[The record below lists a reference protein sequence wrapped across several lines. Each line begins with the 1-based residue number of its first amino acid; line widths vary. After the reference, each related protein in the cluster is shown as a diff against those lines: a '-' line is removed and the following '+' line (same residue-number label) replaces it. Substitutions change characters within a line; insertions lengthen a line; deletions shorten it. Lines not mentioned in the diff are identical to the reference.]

1 MRGGRGVRCVPF
13 SGLPVSSDYTIW
25 ENAMKSPLP
34 TLCMIVIGVVAIGM
48 MMTAPL
54 SAKDSTEAMIEVS
67 ATAERRVMADRAEFT
82 FTVQGLGPSLG
93 QAVES
98 ATRATDSIVTK
109 LIALGIGKGRISTQH
124 FTSGENRGDKA
135 FLSSSRDYKA
145 RITTR
150 ITVDSLP
157 LLASAVALVSEA
169 DVDDVGSIDFSLRDE
184 TSLLRELRKEAART
198 ARQKAEDITSELGA
212 KIGRVLF
219 ADESGSKSY
228 RNEYGN
234 ATRGVVNSVV
244 RTPGITVSSQGFV
257 AQASFNAPEMMLTA
271 RISVRFQVHE

>member
-1 MRGGRGVRCVPF
+1 M
-13 SGLPVSSDYTIW
+13 
-25 ENAMKSPLP
+25 NSPLP
-34 TLCMIVIGVVAIGM
+34 TLYMIVIEMVAIGM
-48 MMTAPL
+48 ILTVPI
-54 SAKDSTEAMIEVS
+54 SAKDSTGAIIDVS

-150 ITVDSLP
+150 ITVDSLS

-169 DVDDVGSIDFSLRDE
+169 DVDDMGSIDFSLRDE
-184 TSLLRELRKEAART
+184 TSMLRELRKEAART
-198 ARQKAEDITSELGA
+198 ARQKAEDITGELGA

-219 ADESGSKSY
+219 ADEAGNRSY
-228 RNEYGN
+228 RSGYSN
-234 ATRGVVNSVV
+234 AVGGIVNTVV
-244 RTPGITVSSQGFV
+244 RGSRNTQTDVIISSL
-257 AQASFNAPEMMLTA
+257 SFSAPEMMLTA
-271 RISVRFQVHE
+271 KVFVQYQVHE

>member
-1 MRGGRGVRCVPF
+1 M
-13 SGLPVSSDYTIW
+13 
-25 ENAMKSPLP
+25 NSPLP
-34 TLCMIVIGVVAIGM
+34 TLYMIVIGVVAIGM
-48 MMTAPL
+48 TMTVPL

-67 ATAERRVMADRAEFT
+67 STAERRVMADRAEFT

-109 LIALGIGKGRISTQH
+109 LIALGIDKGRISTQH

-184 TSLLRELRKEAART
+184 TSMLRELRKEAART
-198 ARQKAEDITSELGA
+198 ARQKAEDITGELGA
-212 KIGRVLF
+212 KVGRVLF

-234 ATRGVVNSVV
+234 ATRGVVNAVV
-244 RTPGITVSSQGFV
+244 RTPGISVPSQGFV

-271 RISVRFQVHE
+271 KVYVRYQVHE